1 MANGGDGY
9 KVFVGL
15 KQLVNPIDA
24 QLLASQV
31 IDYIAAKGTVAPKAE
46 GRIMT
51 N

>member
-9 KVFVGL
+9 KVFVGR
-15 KQLVNPIDA
+15 KQLLNPIDA

-31 IDYIAAKGTVAPKAE
+31 IDYVAAKGTVAPKPE
-46 GRIMT
+46 GRIVT